1 MLTGLVCLSPQAS
14 SRTISIIRVFLLIAF
29 AASQVPPSASM
40 RRLYLYDPGGEQKQ
54 NRGHNT
60 ESWDISRIEVTMSKK
75 KDNIIQSK
83 QAF

>member
-1 MLTGLVCLSPQAS
+1 
-14 SRTISIIRVFLLIAF
+14 
-29 AASQVPPSASM
+29 M